1 MHGAGDRGGDNTR
14 ANGCSARRTLIPM
27 LLGSP
32 RNLIGTLQ
40 GWIRCAANGDVSNAG
55 YSVLLWCNTCCV
67 GVTMYAKDDPNV
79 SGITKNGAGYP
90 VRAGCANPRVRIP
103 VNMGSA
109 ARRVSIPV
117 AQVVNL

>member
-27 LLGSP
+27 LLASP

-55 YSVLLWCNTCCV
+55 YSVLLRCNTCCV

-90 VRAGCANPRVRIP
+90 VPLDVPIREYASQFTWDQQCGGYRSQLLR
-103 VNMGSA
+103 
-109 ARRVSIPV
+109 
-117 AQVVNL
+117 L